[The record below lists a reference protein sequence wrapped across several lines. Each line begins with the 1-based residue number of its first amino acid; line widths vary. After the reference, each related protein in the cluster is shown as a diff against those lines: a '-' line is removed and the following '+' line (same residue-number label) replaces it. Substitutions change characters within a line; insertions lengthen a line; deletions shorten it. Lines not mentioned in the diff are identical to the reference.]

1 MTKIEKRRCEQLAQ
15 EALKS
20 LRNASTEYGEW
31 ELLGR
36 GNSPTAAQ
44 ISLRKADRHQGYA
57 EGIYQALVVIGYNS
71 ESMKELSELI

>member
-15 EALKS
+15 EAKNNFEKAEYHYEEYKEFHLYGNKTDAEIA
-20 LRNASTEYGEW
+20 LRETDYH
-31 ELLGR
+31 R
-36 GNSPTAAQ
+36 
-44 ISLRKADRHQGYA
+44 GYA